1 MKRVTYDSVT
11 YKLRHVS
18 SEDLYSGEPCTLVVV
33 HESRGPVEYEDL
45 TADIWQE
52 TEPCD
57 DC

>member
-1 MKRVTYDSVT
+1 MNTTLPEHPVIRLRV
-11 YKLRHVS
+11 RPGHVLEYEVR
-18 SEDLYSGEPCTLVVV
+18 EDTTGAPL
-33 HESRGPVEYEDL
+33 EYEDL